1 MNVVNLMVMKK
12 KIVCIIFTSAMAM
25 ATFVTSCTPHKFFI
39 LNSEGILTYD
49 RNKGTFEVLWQTKT
63 AGVTP
68 DSGTVKIDSI
78 CLGH

>member
-1 MNVVNLMVMKK
+1 MVMKRRMFSLLCA
-12 KIVCIIFTSAMAM
+12 VAMVM
-25 ATFVTSCTPHKFFI
+25 ATSFVSCTPHKFFI

>member
-1 MNVVNLMVMKK
+1 MKRRMFSLSCALV
-12 KIVCIIFTSAMAM
+12 IVLATSI
-25 ATFVTSCTPHKFFI
+25 VSCTPHKLFI

-78 CLGH
+78 CLEHYK